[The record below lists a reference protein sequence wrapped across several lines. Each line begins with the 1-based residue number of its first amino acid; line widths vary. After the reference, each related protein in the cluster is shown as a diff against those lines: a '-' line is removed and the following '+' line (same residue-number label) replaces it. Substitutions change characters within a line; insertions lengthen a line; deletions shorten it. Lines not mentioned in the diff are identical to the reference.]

1 MDNGL
6 IPHRY
11 AKALYKYALEHGNTP
26 QVYDEMKTVIAS
38 FSANPALQKTL
49 SNPFVSRDDK
59 ASLLKAAA
67 GEKVEN
73 DYLGFVKLILDMHRE
88 EFAYRMALAFR
99 DIYRKANK
107 ISQVLITTAVALPDA
122 EMAKLDNLVKK
133 SFPDSTLEIS
143 HAVDPEIIG
152 GFVIDVDDSRM
163 DASLSNEIEQLR
175 LKLLS
180 NN

>member
-11 AKALYKYALEHGNTP
+11 AKALYKFALEHGNTEK
-26 QVYDEMKTVIAS
+26 VYDEMKTVIES
-38 FSANPALQKTL
+38 FQQNPSLQKTL
-49 SNPFVSRDDK
+49 ANPFVSRSDK

-73 DYLGFVKLILDMHRE
+73 DYLGFVKLILEMGRE
-88 EFAYRMALAFR
+88 DFAYRMALAYR
-99 DIYRKANK
+99 DIYRQINK
-107 ISQVLITTAVALPDA
+107 ISQVKVTTAAALEPA
-122 EMAKLDNLVKK
+122 ATEKLHDLVKK

-143 HAVDPEIIG
+143 DAVNPDIIG

-163 DASLSNEIEQLR
+163 DASISNEIEQLR

-180 NN
+180 SN